1 MRNIVIGLAAVV
13 VMSLPATVAPAAPQP
28 RPWCLQGGEHSPGG
42 GLLVCTYQ
50 TLEQCR
56 GSIGGGDEAC
66 VQNPA
71 LLWDRIE
78 GRRSPPP
85 RQQSR

>member
-1 MRNIVIGLAAVV
+1 MRNVVIGLAAVM
-13 VMSLPATVAPAAPQP
+13 MSLPAAIVPSAAQP

-42 GLLVCTYQ
+42 GLLVCTYH

-56 GSIGGGDEAC
+56 GSVGGGAEGC

-71 LLWDRIE
+71 LVWDRIE
-78 GRRSPPP
+78 GKRAKQPP
-85 RQQSR
+85 RQQR